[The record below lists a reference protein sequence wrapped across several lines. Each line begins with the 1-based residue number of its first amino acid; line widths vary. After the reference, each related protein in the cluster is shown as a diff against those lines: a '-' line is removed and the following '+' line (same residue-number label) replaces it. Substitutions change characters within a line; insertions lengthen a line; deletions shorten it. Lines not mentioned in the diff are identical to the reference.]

1 MSEYAPSARCVAC
14 RSVRSTLMWK
24 NAPRGVSALN
34 RGAPRD
40 APYPF
45 HSCDCSNCSASGVPV
60 TPLTPITM
68 AAWRAMMCLPRGC
81 ALHNH
86 GARHI
91 IMRFASFPD
100 VRRTTSP
107 RSSPYKNLT
116 GGIEMKL
123 TARAAV
129 AAFTALLAAAPPG
142 EAAGQAFPN
151 KPGRLFVTYAPGG
164 GADLVSRPIA
174 PKMNEGLGQ
183 QG

>member
-1 MSEYAPSARCVAC
+1 
-14 RSVRSTLMWK
+14 
-24 NAPRGVSALN
+24 
-34 RGAPRD
+34 
-40 APYPF
+40 
-45 HSCDCSNCSASGVPV
+45 
-60 TPLTPITM
+60 M
-68 AAWRAMMCLPRGC
+68 ATWRAMMGLPRGC
-81 ALHNH
+81 ALHNP

-91 IMRFASFPD
+91 IMRARASFPD
-100 VRRTTSP
+100 VRRMTSS

-142 EAAGQAFPN
+142 EAAEQAFPN